1 MNDLVFTPIE
11 LEEWPEPLS
20 DDMQKRIQHCI
31 EKGLDDLLESEWFV
45 NLVDQRV
52 RMVIEIMNEDS
63 EAAGLSDLII
73 KDVLSGS

>member
-1 MNDLVFTPIE
+1 MNDLVFTPVE

-20 DDMQKRIQHCI
+20 DDMQKRIHHGI
-31 EKGLDDLLESEWFV
+31 EKGLDELLESEWFV

-52 RMVIEIMNEDS
+52 RMVIEIMNEES
-63 EAAGLSDLII
+63 EAAGLSGSII

>member
-1 MNDLVFTPIE
+1 MNDLVFTPVE

-20 DDMQKRIQHCI
+20 DDMQKRIQRGI
-31 EKGLDDLLESEWFV
+31 EKGLDELLESEWFV

-52 RMVIEIMNEDS
+52 RMVIEIMNEES
-63 EAAGLSDLII
+63 EAAGLSGSII